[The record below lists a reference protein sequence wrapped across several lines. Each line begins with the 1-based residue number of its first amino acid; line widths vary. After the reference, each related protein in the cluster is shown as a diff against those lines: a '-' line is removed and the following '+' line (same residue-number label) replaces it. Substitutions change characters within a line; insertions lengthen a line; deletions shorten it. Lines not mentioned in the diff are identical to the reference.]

1 MSIRLHPRRAEPAP
15 VTGAADDVLE
25 QAVAASHRRAVLAAG
40 EADEALAT
48 LPGVEVVV
56 VRAAPGADG
65 SMRLVRRLARM
76 EQPPRIVVVGDHLA
90 DPTEALAA
98 GADAWIDARAE
109 LDTVLVAMHGRPRP
123 SAPLPRRRWWQRR

>member
-1 MSIRLHPRRAEPAP
+1 M
-15 VTGAADDVLE
+15 TGAADDLLE
-25 QAVAASHRRAVLAAG
+25 QAVAASHRRAVLVAG

-56 VRAAPGADG
+56 VRAASGVDG
-65 SMRLVRRLARM
+65 SIRLVRRLARM
-76 EQPPRIVVVGDHLA
+76 EQPPRIVVVGDRLA
-90 DPTEALAA
+90 DPTEALDA

-123 SAPLPRRRWWQRR
+123 SPPPPRRRWWQRR